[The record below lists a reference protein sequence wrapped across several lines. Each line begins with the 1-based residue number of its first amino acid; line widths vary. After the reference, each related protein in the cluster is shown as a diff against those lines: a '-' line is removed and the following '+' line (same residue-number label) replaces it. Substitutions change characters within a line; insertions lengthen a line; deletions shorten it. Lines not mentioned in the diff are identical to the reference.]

1 MQTEVT
7 NFMKQIAAISDI
19 DELDLRC
26 RDFMRS
32 IPPSLGMEVAAALAQ
47 AHPFYLPHMG
57 AVNANKLK
65 LEPTQFSEWVMRAKL
80 NCRYSPQLNILV
92 ASAPDPVADF
102 LAGALRQAIGLPEA
116 DLSAST
122 LSPAASAALG
132 MIQIEQETDE
142 LALIRGGMNG
152 LGYVARHALL
162 CTPYLCKQMRL
173 FNVRPVVMTRNLLD
187 ALLRL
192 DAGVVA
198 ARGAGQA
205 EGSAIVLDGLPTNYH
220 LLGQEDRLEM
230 LTDLRLGWLL
240 RFFVSWKSCEAMGL
254 VEPVWISGDRE
265 IFTDPQI
272 LSGRIASHIGHEA
285 IAADLL
291 TDALL
296 EPASELRQPI
306 IDAGSITP
314 RLRDRIHAICC
325 RFEADIDLSPILES
339 AAG

>member
-7 NFMKQIAAISDI
+7 SFMQQIAAISDI
-19 DELDLRC
+19 DELDRRC
-26 RDFMRS
+26 REFMLS

-47 AHPFYLPHMG
+47 AHPFYLPQIG
-57 AVNANKLK
+57 AANAAKLK
-65 LEPTQFSEWVMRAKL
+65 LEPTQFSEWVMRAKI

-102 LAGALRQAIGLPEA
+102 LAGALRQGIGLPEA

-122 LSPAASAALG
+122 LTPAAGAALG
-132 MIQIEQETDE
+132 MTQIEQETDE

-152 LGYVARHALL
+152 LGYVARHGML

-187 ALLRL
+187 ALLLL
-192 DAGVVA
+192 DAGLVA
-198 ARGAGQA
+198 ARGTGQVAGT
-205 EGSAIVLDGLPTNYH
+205 AIALDGLPANYH
-220 LLGQEDRLEM
+220 QLGRDERLEI

-240 RFFVSWKSCEAMGL
+240 RFFVSWKSCEEMGL
-254 VEPVWISGDRE
+254 VEPVWISGTRE
-265 IFTDPQI
+265 VFADPQ
-272 LSGRIASHIGHEA
+272 LLASRIASHIGHEA
-285 IAADLL
+285 IVADLV

-296 EPASELRQPI
+296 EPSEELRKPVI
-306 IDAGSITP
+306 GANSIP
-314 RLRDRIHAICC
+314 SRLRDRIHAICC
-325 RFEADIDLSPILES
+325 GFEADIDLSPILEP